1 MASIKDDRG
10 YNQGFKLVQ
19 STVVRMQRRTDLIL
33 SEMNPAPNRTV
44 LEIGCGTG
52 EVSYWLASKSPL
64 NILGTD
70 ICVPFIETAQK
81 KYQRENL
88 KFEVLDFNSP
98 DQINGRRFDYIIGN
112 GILHHLY
119 YNLDQA
125 LVTIRGLLNRGGK
138 MIFMEPNI
146 YNPYCA
152 IIFNFTRQLASLEP
166 DEMAFSRR
174 YISKKLKEAGYS
186 MVSVSYRDFLVPG
199 VPSFMI
205 KPSIFIGDLIERMP
219 LVNALAQ
226 SLFIVARAD

>member
-1 MASIKDDRG
+1 M
-10 YNQGFKLVQ
+10 
-19 STVVRMQRRTDLIL
+19 RMQRRTDLIL